1 MLLYILIQGL
11 CSQPAS
17 RVVFGQKQGSARGDE
32 GELPS
37 KRTEC
42 EQFNSVRNLI
52 PCRIKNNFKYNINIY
67 IYIIFR
73 RKHKLVSYFYDLK

>member
-1 MLLYILIQGL
+1 MLLYTLIQSLRSG
-11 CSQPAS
+11 PPS
-17 RVVFGQKQGSARGDE
+17 RVVFGQKQGGARGDE

-52 PCRIKNNFKYNINIY
+52 PCKIKNNFKYSINIY
-67 IYIIFR
+67 I
-73 RKHKLVSYFYDLK
+73 KSLEENMN